1 MAHQYAQ
8 QMAGMGINVNTNGNS
23 TAGGSSSSSYD
34 ESAFAQV
41 GARGSL
47 TGEVRFAERDG
58 AETAIL
64 SLNGSLIRGCAIM
77 VQRDDMSKDGTKLIV
92 SNLPHGMQWQQLKD
106 HFSPV
111 GKVAY
116 ACIKREDDP
125 ISVAADAGDN
135 DAREFRRQWGLLGPP
150 PGKGKGEKY
159 NPY

>member
-1 MAHQYAQ
+1 
-8 QMAGMGINVNTNGNS
+8 
-23 TAGGSSSSSYD
+23 SSSYD

-116 ACIKREDDP
+116 ACIKREEGEGVGSGP
-125 ISVAADAGDN
+125 GRGA
-135 DAREFRRQWGLLGPP
+135 QCGPP
-150 PGKGKGEKY
+150 EGYVCAVLPRPDDVLRRLAGCRR
-159 NPY
+159 PVLLCPSRV

>member
-1 MAHQYAQ
+1 
-8 QMAGMGINVNTNGNS
+8 
-23 TAGGSSSSSYD
+23 SSSYD

-92 SNLPHGMQWQQLKD
+92 SNLPHGMQWQQLL
-106 HFSPV
+106 
-111 GKVAY
+111 GCRR
-116 ACIKREDDP
+116 ACLYVVICC
-125 ISVAADAGDN
+125 SAFMMG
-135 DAREFRRQWGLLGPP
+135 ARPSSRH
-150 PGKGKGEKY
+150 
-159 NPY
+159 